1 MNNLIVYEQPLNERI
16 RTFLRLEF
24 LFKQLEH
31 HLSGM
36 AEWDIRSAL
45 NTLLDIND
53 LLGRSDIKNE
63 LCKELDRHSNILKA
77 LDKNPAVDSERLKI
91 ILNDINQ
98 YLMQLRDPACQ
109 PGLALKQDELIS
121 SVKQRNAILG
131 GSCNFDLPMY
141 HHWLNIPATV
151 QNDLLQHWQQDI
163 SIIRKSVFLIVNLIR
178 NSSHPTNETA
188 EKGFFQKSLEQNI
201 NCQMIRILLPRDS
214 EYYPEISA
222 GKHRFTVRF
231 MKQADT
237 AVRPVQA
244 ETDIQFKLH
253 CCIL

>member
-1 MNNLIVYEQPLNERI
+1 MDKLIVYEQPLNERI

-31 HLSGM
+31 HTSGM
-36 AEWDIRSAL
+36 TEWDVRSAL

-53 LLGRSDIKNE
+53 LLARTDIKNE
-63 LCKELDRHSNILKA
+63 LSKELDRHSNILKA

-98 YLMQLRDPACQ
+98 YLLQLRDPTCQ
-109 PGLALKQDELIS
+109 PGLALKQDELVS

-131 GSCNFDLPMY
+131 GSCNFDLPMF
-141 HHWLNIPATV
+141 HHWLNLPATD
-151 QNDLLQHWQQDI
+151 QNDHLERWQQDVL
-163 SIIRKSVFLIVNLIR
+163 IIRKSVFLIINLIR
-178 NSSHPTNETA
+178 NSSNPTTETA

-201 NCQMIRILLPRDS
+201 NCQMIRILLSRDL

-231 MKQADT
+231 MKQVNT
-237 AVRPVQA
+237 SVRPVQSDI
-244 ETDIQFKLH
+244 DIQFKLH